1 MSARVMRIAGQVSVV
16 DDADRPV
23 GSCAAFLD
31 RYLVRGLSRST
42 VEAYAYDLALIH
54 RWLEV
59 EELELAQVGY
69 INISMVDVA
78 AEFERAAKNVEARY
92 VVGGAT

>member
-42 VEAYAYDLALIH
+42 YAYDLALIH